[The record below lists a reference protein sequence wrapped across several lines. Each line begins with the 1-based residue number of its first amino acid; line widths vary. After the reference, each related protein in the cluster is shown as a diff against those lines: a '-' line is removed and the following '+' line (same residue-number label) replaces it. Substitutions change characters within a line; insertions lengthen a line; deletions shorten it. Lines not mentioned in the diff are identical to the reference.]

1 MEQQKL
7 SERLLE
13 AERRHVDALAA
24 AEARQ
29 QEMDAQAGQLTALQ
43 DRLAATDEA
52 AAAAQT
58 MRTALEVRCGNG
70 VRWGNMQGPLN
81 ARSPEQRVP
90 WLQSPPTQ
98 ARVQEAVRASESAQ
112 QRLEAAEQELRAAHA
127 QLQEATQRTE
137 AAEAA
142 LMELFDKKVTS
153 VWAELEFEVKG
164 YKEELKVVKDDL
176 LKGFQDLMK
185 GFQGRAKDLEE
196 AALKETQGFRGDVK
210 GTSSRR

>member
-90 WLQSPPTQ
+90 WLQGPPTQ

-142 LMELFDKKVTS
+142 LMELQYTRHGQQVRLRDLPFLANVPHVPTDNSRHHMCVHNRGCS
-153 VWAELEFEVKG
+153 
-164 YKEELKVVKDDL
+164 LKP
-176 LKGFQDLMK
+176 
-185 GFQGRAKDLEE
+185 
-196 AALKETQGFRGDVK
+196 
-210 GTSSRR
+210 